1 MKGAGPLEQL
11 WYVHMGLV
19 VSFVLPLSDAS
30 ASLFD
35 FPDTPAVTPHDGT
48 DWNYRAV
55 FWEGQLMLVQSCTRK
70 KHRILK
76 MLSE

>member
-11 WYVHMGLV
+11 WYVHMGLHCI
-19 VSFVLPLSDAS
+19 FVLPLSDAS
-30 ASLFD
+30 HLFD

-55 FWEGQLMLVQSCTRK
+55 FGGTVVLVQSCMRK